1 MNILFRV
8 DCNQEV
14 GFGHMSRCNL
24 IAKYMSSKLNSN
36 IFFLSRNYNCQNFK
50 QNFLTK
56 KIINYK
62 SKKFSF
68 KKDLIKTINVIKKKK
83 IDIVILDN
91 YSCNKRWCNEIKK
104 LTKKLVIIDDGLKSK
119 YKADLYLNYN
129 FYKSNNYRNK
139 LLGYKYFPIDKR
151 YIFVKKKK
159 NILKNDIL
167 INLGSGN
174 FKNYIK
180 ILINHFENLKLIKK
194 IIIIGKGVNKISNK
208 NIRIKYIKNYSFL
221 GDYIKNSRIC
231 IGSGGL
237 NLVERLFLKKKNIVF
252 STAKHQEKI
261 CNYLHKKN
269 FIKYLGSIKSLKNKK
284 HIKRMNYEILKILK
298 NKSNYR
304 NFNLIDG
311 NGIRRISAHI
321 HNL

>member
-24 IAKYMSSKLNSN
+24 IANYMSSKLNSN
-36 IFFLSRNYNCQNFK
+36 IFFLSRNYNYQNFE
-50 QNFLTK
+50 QNFLSK
-56 KIINYK
+56 KIISYR
-62 SKKFSF
+62 SKKFSL

-83 IDIVILDN
+83 IDIVVLDN
-91 YSCNKRWCNEIKK
+91 YSCNKKWCNEIKK
-104 LTKKLVIIDDGLKSK
+104 FTKKLVIIDDGLKNK
-119 YKADLYLNYN
+119 YKVDLYINYN
-129 FYKSNNYRNK
+129 FFKSNNFKNK
-139 LLGYKYFPIDKR
+139 LLGYKYFPIDKK
-151 YIFVKKKK
+151 YISVKKKK
-159 NILKNDIL
+159 IFFKNDIL

-174 FKNYIK
+174 FKNYIR

-194 IIIIGKGVNKISNK
+194 IIIIGRDVNKISSR

-221 GDYIKNSRIC
+221 GNYIKNSKIC

-237 NLVERLFLKKKNIVF
+237 NLIERLFLKKKNIVF

-269 FIKYLGSIKSLKNKK
+269 FIKYLGSIRSLKNKN
-284 HIKRMNYEILKILK
+284 HIKRMDYEILKILK
-298 NKSNYR
+298 DKSYFR

-311 NGIRRISAHI
+311 NGVKRISSHI